1 MLSARLPNASF
12 SQSLPTLQLFWDSVS
27 LGELKT
33 CPRKY
38 QLAIVEGWEPKGQRN
53 VHLEFGI
60 WMHSGREHYYHAR
73 AKGSEH
79 EDALLSALHFVL
91 SGTWNKVLKR
101 PWASDDPNKNRF
113 TLIRS
118 LCWYLDQW
126 QSDPMQTL
134 ILADGSPAVELSFRY
149 DTGLRTSST
158 GEPIMLCGHLD
169 RVGQLAGQ
177 NWLSDLKTTK
187 HTIKGFSS
195 AEYFAQFSP
204 DNQMSLYD
212 LAGKVVYSLPVAGLM
227 VDAVQVAA
235 TFSRFHRSPISRN
248 DAQREEWFRAFE
260 VYVRAAEGYAQA
272 DFWPMNDKACF
283 RCHFRPICSRPP
295 GARQMWLES
304 DFMRRVWDPSTP
316 RGNAD

>member
-1 MLSARLPNASF
+1 MSDRLPNASF
-12 SQSLPTLQLFWDSVS
+12 SQVLPSMQLQWDSTS

-38 QLAIVEGWEPKGQRN
+38 QLSIIEGWQPKGDRN

-60 WMHSGREHYYHAR
+60 WMHSGREKYYHER
-73 AKGSEH
+73 ADGKDH
-79 EDALLSALHFVL
+79 EAALLTSLYYVL
-91 SGTWNKVLKR
+91 TSTWNKILKR
-101 PWASDDPNKNRF
+101 PWTSDDPNKNRA

-126 QSDPMQTL
+126 QNDPMETL

-149 DTGLRTSST
+149 DTGLRTTAT

-169 RVGQLAGQ
+169 RVGQMAG
-177 NWLSDLKTTK
+177 NTYLSDLKTTK
-187 HTIKGFSS
+187 HTIKGFS
-195 AEYFAQFSP
+195 ATDYFAQFSP

-227 VDAVQVAA
+227 IDAVQVAA

-248 DAQREEWFRAFE
+248 DSQREEWFHAFE
-260 VYVRAAEGYAQA
+260 VYVRQAEQYAQ
-272 DFWPMNDKACF
+272 DNFWPMNDKACF
-283 RCHFRPICSRPP
+283 RCHFRPICARPP
-295 GARQMWLES
+295 SARQMWLES
-304 DFMRRVWDPSTP
+304 DYHRRVWDPSVP
-316 RGNAD
+316 RGNND

>member
-1 MLSARLPNASF
+1 MSERLPNASF
-12 SQSLPTLQLFWDSVS
+12 SQSLPALQLFWDSTS
-27 LGELKT
+27 LGVLKE

-38 QLAIVEGWEPKGQRN
+38 QLSIVEGWEPKGARN

-60 WMHSGREHYYHAR
+60 WMHSGRERYYHER
-73 AKGSEH
+73 AKGAEH
-79 EDALLSALHFVL
+79 EQALHAALFFVL
-91 SGTWNKVLKR
+91 NATWNRVLKR
-101 PWASDDPNKNRF
+101 PWASDDPIKNRF

-118 LCWYLDQW
+118 LCWYLDKW
-126 QSDPMQTL
+126 QEDPMQTL
-134 ILADGSPAVELSFRY
+134 ILANGSPAVELSFRY
-149 DTGLRTSST
+149 PAGFTTAAT
-158 GEPIMLCGHLD
+158 GEAIMLCGHLD
-169 RVGQLAGQ
+169 RVGQLGGQ
-177 NWLSDLKTTK
+177 TWLSDLKTTK

-248 DAQREEWFRAFE
+248 DAQREEWFRAFQ
-260 VYVRAAEGYAQA
+260 VYVSQAENYAQA

-295 GARQMWLES
+295 SARQMWLES
-304 DFMRRVWDPSTP
+304 DYHRRSWDPSVP